1 MHTVTSKDGTTI
13 AYDREGLG
21 PVVILVNGALG
32 DRKLDRRF
40 KLMTGISEALAPDY
54 TVVNYDRR
62 GRGESTDSGPFSVE
76 REVEDIAALIEAEGG
91 SAALFGFSS
100 GGALALR
107 AAGAGIGVNRVA
119 VYEPPF
125 MVDREDKRPPADYGT
140 HMDDLIASD
149 DRNGAVKLFMR
160 GAMGMPAPVVAI
172 MRLMPMWKD
181 MAANAHTLP
190 YDWAA
195 LGEHNM
201 QGDPLQAS
209 EWASVTVPAVVVY
222 GAKTSSNVRNGS
234 DALASVLPNA
244 ELRVLGGIGHN
255 LKVDKITPVLRE
267 FFGKQ
272 RPTEFEHN
280 DSGAKTAA

>member
-13 AYDREGLG
+13 AYDRQGGG

-32 DRKLDRRF
+32 DRNLDRRF
-40 KLMTGISEALAPDY
+40 KLMTGISKALAPHY

-62 GRGESTDSGPFSVE
+62 GRGESTEAGPFSVE

-107 AAGAGIGVNRVA
+107 AAGAGIGVSRIA
-119 VYEPPF
+119 AYETPF

-140 HMDDLIASD
+140 RMAALIGAN

-160 GAMGMPAPVVAI
+160 GAMGMPVPVVTA
-172 MRLMPMWKD
+172 MRLMPMWKE

-190 YDWAA
+190 HDWAA

-201 QGDPLQAS
+201 QGDPLHPV
-209 EWASVTVPAVVVY
+209 EWASVTVPALVVH
-222 GAKTSSNVRNGS
+222 GAKTSSNVRKGS
-234 DALASVLPNA
+234 QALARVLPNA
-244 ELRVLGGIGHN
+244 ELCVLDGVGHN
-255 LKVDKITPVLRE
+255 LKAHAITPALRE
-267 FFGKQ
+267 FLGKH
-272 RPTEFEHN
+272 RPTEFQYK
-280 DSGAKTAA
+280 DSRAKTAA

>member
-13 AYDREGLG
+13 AYDRVGSG

-40 KLMTGISEALAPDY
+40 KLMTGISGALAPHY
-54 TVVNYDRR
+54 TVVNFDRR
-62 GRGESTDSGPFSVE
+62 GRGESTEAGPFAVE

-100 GGALALR
+100 GGALGLR
-107 AAGAGIGVNRVA
+107 AAGAGIGVSRIA
-119 VYEPPF
+119 VYETPF
-125 MVDREDKRPPADYGT
+125 MVDRNDKRPPADYGAR
-140 HMDDLIASD
+140 MAGLIAAN
-149 DRNGAVKLFMR
+149 DRNAAVKLFMR
-160 GAMGMPAPVVAI
+160 GAMGMPVPVVAI

-201 QGDPLQAS
+201 QGNPLQPD
-209 EWASVTVPAVVVY
+209 EWASVTVPALVVH
-222 GAKTSSNVRNGS
+222 GAKTSSNVRKGS
-234 DALASVLPNA
+234 QALAGVLPRA
-244 ELRVLGGIGHN
+244 ELRVLGGVGHN
-255 LKVDKITPVLRE
+255 VKANTITPVLRE
-267 FFGKQ
+267 FLTQQTTGDVD
-272 RPTEFEHN
+272 RNH
-280 DSGAKTAA
+280 SGAGKAA